1 MYMKNIKLFA
11 KTEKEQ
17 ETRIQTIRVYI
28 QDQDIGIEFGI
39 EKYIML
45 TMKSG
50 KEETNERIELPNKK
64 SIRTLERKKI
74 YKYFRIL

>member
-1 MYMKNIKLFA
+1 MKNIKLFA

-45 TMKSG
+45 TMKRG
-50 KEETNERIELPNKK
+50 KEETNERIELPNQK
-64 SIRTLERKKI
+64 SIKTLERKKN
-74 YKYFRIL
+74 LQVL